1 MSETG
6 HAKNVSAFEL
16 LINFITSLGSIYNP
30 TAVELQLTSL
40 NALLVNAKGS
50 LASIQTEFSGW
61 KISTNQREISY
72 ETAQKSLLRSFNSFA
87 VCGADALAV
96 TDVKSFVRKMQGV
109 RAKAKPEPKTAGE
122 VVKTHSASQTSYDN
136 KAEHFA
142 QSISIYEIH
151 PEYKPNEEELRV
163 DSLKNVL
170 ADLRA
175 KNTAVNNSTV
185 SLSNSRR
192 DRDAIL
198 YGEPNGLVHIAKAVK
213 LYVKSVFGAN
223 SPQYKQIS
231 GLAFKNMGKNNS

>member
-40 NALLVNAKGS
+40 TALLVNAKGS
-50 LASIQTEFSGW
+50 LASIQTEFSDR
-61 KISTNQREISY
+61 KISTNQREILY
-72 ETAQKSLLRSFNSFA
+72 ETSQQQLLRSFNSFA
-87 VCGADALAV
+87 VSGADALAV

-170 ADLRA
+170 ADMRA

-198 YGEPNGLVHIAKAVK
+198 YAEPNGLVHIAKAVK
-213 LYVKSVFGAN
+213 LYVNRTF
-223 SPQYKQIS
+223 
-231 GLAFKNMGKNNS
+231 AF